1 MASSREPTRNTRTMV
16 VRSSVEVMSR
26 WGAVLSTGHN
36 GSSLSSALMLPFG
49 KRARSSVKRSVEVA
63 RVRINYRCFHRDS
76 RKSMVTMKFS
86 SLILLFFSSSSSSF
100 FIESIETLSLRRERN
115 VVVSIDYVNVNGG
128 QWEQKNWTISL
139 SLRSFTRE
147 LLWKRKSFSN
157 SIREFSASIRA
168 IRRRVARNY
177 RLWNFV
183 IGKKKRLRER
193 DLRRWFD
200 LGWSTLITMEQ
211 YG

>member
-1 MASSREPTRNTRTMV
+1 
-16 VRSSVEVMSR
+16 
-26 WGAVLSTGHN
+26 
-36 GSSLSSALMLPFG
+36 MLPFG

-63 RVRINYRCFHRDS
+63 RVRMNYRCFHRDS

-86 SLILLFFSSSSSSF
+86 SLILFFFSSSSF

-115 VVVSIDYVNVNGG
+115 VVISIDCINVNRG
-128 QWEQKNWTISL
+128 QWEQKNWIISL

-147 LLWKRKSFSN
+147 LLWKSRSL
-157 SIREFSASIRA
+157 
-168 IRRRVARNY
+168 ARLFEQFVEELAGNY

-183 IGKKKRLRER
+183 IGKKKRLRKR